1 MASKPARFLSFL
13 FSTTPAPRPPAP
25 ATPDART
32 RCPAFPLSPTRSRGA
47 PAPSRPLPPVPH
59 NLSISPFRPRFPPAS
74 RMRPCRAG
82 QRPARPALHGAVW
95 RPPLLASSHQSLR
108 GWPQAAWHKAKHF
121 INWSTTTRSELLPCQ
136 LSVPAQQISGTS
148 KRLFCQ
154 GLEPPLFRSDLFW
167 GVC

>member
-47 PAPSRPLPPVPH
+47 PAPPARSHQSRITFPSLPSAPA
-59 NLSISPFRPRFPPAS
+59 FRPRLARAHAALGSGRHGPHCMALCGALLSWLPPI
-74 RMRPCRAG
+74 
-82 QRPARPALHGAVW
+82 
-95 RPPLLASSHQSLR
+95 SLCGDGRKRR
-108 GWPQAAWHKAKHF
+108 GTKQN
-121 INWSTTTRSELLPCQ
+121 I
-136 LSVPAQQISGTS
+136 LSIGQISGTS

>member
-1 MASKPARFLSFL
+1 MASKPARFLGFL

-74 RMRPCRAG
+74 RTRPCRAR

-95 RPPLLASSHQSLR
+95 RPPISLCGDGRKRR
-108 GWPQAAWHKAKHF
+108 GTKQN
-121 INWSTTTRSELLPCQ
+121 I
-136 LSVPAQQISGTS
+136 LSIGISGTS